1 MGSCPGYTGGPTD
14 TYGTYPGA
22 GDSANTTHT
31 TQLEYPNNSG
41 GHPPLRGTPEYPYG
55 HPGYF
60 NGANMG
66 SCPGYSG
73 GPTDTYGTYPGAG
86 DSAHST
92 HTVALSQW
100 DKSEADFVWQRGYSW
115 CSPPPAGAEGGC
127 AVYTTQQL
135 AVIPELTAAAMAEE
149 EERKLGGGE
158 SEKTVTASP
167 GHLMMLGHASL
178 FGAAQATWKMVCS
191 GKVEQW
197 GSDFQKASCEAA
209 DAASPVGGY
218 VMRQHLLKAQ

>member
-1 MGSCPGYTGGPTD
+1 
-14 TYGTYPGA
+14 
-22 GDSANTTHT
+22 
-31 TQLEYPNNSG
+31 
-41 GHPPLRGTPEYPYG
+41 
-55 HPGYF
+55 
-60 NGANMG
+60 
-66 SCPGYSG
+66 
-73 GPTDTYGTYPGAG
+73 
-86 DSAHST
+86 
-92 HTVALSQW
+92 
-100 DKSEADFVWQRGYSW
+100 
-115 CSPPPAGAEGGC
+115 
-127 AVYTTQQL
+127 
-135 AVIPELTAAAMAEE
+135 MAED

-178 FGAAQATWKMVCS
+178 FGAAQATWKMSVEMRAAGADGSGRRGVRAQVCS